1 MFLSSSTVVEKVLTG
16 ASFHPFGKNEY
27 GLILSGRQ
35 LSILFPTVG
44 DKVQRLQKS
53 VNQASHLILNMEKQ
67 QSLARVKEN

>member
-16 ASFHPFGKNEY
+16 VPFHPFGKNEY

-44 DKVQRLQKS
+44 DKVQTAKICH
-53 VNQASHLILNMEKQ
+53 QASHLILNMEKQ
-67 QSLARVKEN
+67 SLARVKEN